1 MGCTIGFGQERIF
14 KLMGAKETTKGVS
27 SFVEKVESSFGVF
40 PKILFEQELRYSTG
54 KNDCEL
60 TEIASVV
67 GGRLHTKR

>member
-14 KLMGAKETTKGVS
+14 KLLGAKETTKRG
-27 SFVEKVESSFGVF
+27 SSFGVF

-54 KNDCEL
+54 KNDSEL